1 MSRKVDLT
9 IEDLGVIRESLNYSI
24 QRVSD
29 YPHGEYG
36 HKRDSLRPIE
46 AAREKVR
53 QLIAKSKVATDGR

>member
-1 MSRKVDLT
+1 MDLVDLT
-9 IEDLGVIRESLNYSI
+9 IEDLIVIRDSLNNSA

-29 YPHGEYG
+29 YPHREYG

-53 QLIAKSKVATDGR
+53 RLIATRKEAKDGR